1 MVHVESMI
9 KTQYIMWLKRYKN
22 ETDGVWKKLV
32 NFFFKKYGDLS
43 LLMHCNYKENQ
54 FINIPEFYINIL
66 KSWRIIRNV
75 QPEII
80 WNNQE
85 FLIKGKPIFC
95 KELFQAGLWY
105 MYDMYDINEQVIPFN
120 VWQSRGV
127 KNTAYMIWRGLVEIC
142 AKLKKQVCNM

>member
-1 MVHVESMI
+1 
-9 KTQYIMWLKRYKN
+9 
-22 ETDGVWKKLV
+22 
-32 NFFFKKYGDLS
+32 
-43 LLMHCNYKENQ
+43 MHCNYKENQ
-54 FINIPEFYINIL
+54 FVNIPEFYINIL

-120 VWQSRGV
+120 V
-127 KNTAYMIWRGLVEIC
+127 
-142 AKLKKQVCNM
+142 